1 MDKKISLLFISG
13 CLTVALLQGCAGIL
27 VAGGAAGASMAGDR
41 RTAGTFVEDQSI
53 EIKAINSIFGDQ
65 ELADKA
71 RINATAYNG
80 LLLLTGQTPTAELR
94 DRAVNRVTNI
104 DKVRRVHN
112 EITIGTPIAFQVNTK
127 DSWITTR
134 VKSALLGTK
143 NIAANHIKVVTD
155 SGVVY
160 LMGLVT
166 HAEAETASD
175 LASKIEGVQRV
186 ITIFEHID

>member
-1 MDKKISLLFISG
+1 MNKKISLLLVSG
-13 CLTVALLQGCAGIL
+13 CLTAALLQGCAGVL

-53 EIKAINSIFGDQ
+53 ELKAINSIFGDQ

-80 LLLLTGQTPTAELR
+80 LLLLTGQTPTEELR

-104 DKVRRVHN
+104 EKVRRVHN
-112 EITIGTPIAFQVNTK
+112 EITIGEPIAFQVNTK

-134 VKSALLGTK
+134 VKSTLLGTK

-155 SGVVY
+155 NGAAY

-166 HAEAETASD
+166 HTEADTASD
-175 LASKIEGVQRV
+175 IASNIDGVQRV
-186 ITIFEHID
+186 IKIFEYID

>member
-1 MDKKISLLFISG
+1 MDKKISLLLISG
-13 CLTVALLQGCAGIL
+13 CLSVALLQGCAGAL

-41 RTAGTFVEDQSI
+41 RSAGTFIEDQSI

-80 LLLLTGQTPTAELR
+80 LLLLTGQTPTEELR
-94 DRAVNRVTNI
+94 NRAVNRVTNI

-112 EITIGTPIAFQVNTK
+112 EITIGEPIAFQINTK

-134 VKSALLGTK
+134 VKSTLLGTK
-143 NIAANHIKVVTD
+143 DIAAHHIKVVTD

-166 HAEAETASD
+166 HAEADTASNI
-175 LASKIEGVQRV
+175 ASTTKDVQRV
-186 ITIFEHID
+186 IKIFEYID

>member
-1 MDKKISLLFISG
+1 MNKKISLLLVSG
-13 CLTVALLQGCAGIL
+13 CLTVALLQGCAGVL

-41 RTAGTFVEDQSI
+41 RTAGTFIEDQSI
-53 EIKAINSIFGDQ
+53 EIKAVNSIFGDK

-80 LLLLTGQTPTAELR
+80 LLLLTGQTPTEELR

-104 DKVRRVHN
+104 EKVQRVHN
-112 EITIGTPIAFQVNTK
+112 EITIGEPIAFQVNTK

-134 VKSALLGTK
+134 VKSTLLGTK
-143 NIAANHIKVVTD
+143 DIAANHIKVVTD
-155 SGVVY
+155 NGIVY

-166 HAEAETASD
+166 HAEADTASD
-175 LASKIEGVQRV
+175 IASNIDGVQRV
-186 ITIFEHID
+186 IKIFEYID

>member
-1 MDKKISLLFISG
+1 MNKKTSFLLIGG
-13 CLTVALLQGCAGIL
+13 CLIVTLLQGCAGVL

-41 RTAGTFVEDQSI
+41 RTTGTLVEDQAI
-53 EIKAINSIFGDQ
+53 EIKAINAIFGDK

-71 RINATAYNG
+71 RINATSYSG
-80 LLLLTGQTPTAELR
+80 ILLLTGQTPTEELR
-94 DRAVNRVTNI
+94 SRAVNRVTNI
-104 DKVRRVHN
+104 DKVTRVHN
-112 EITIGTPIAFQVNTK
+112 EITLGEPIPFQVNTK

-134 VKSALLGTK
+134 VKSTLLGTK

-166 HAEAETASD
+166 HAEADMASNI
-175 LASKIEGVQRV
+175 ASNIDGVERV
-186 ITIFEHID
+186 IKIFEYID

>member
-1 MDKKISLLFISG
+1 VDKKISLLLISG
-13 CLTVALLQGCAGIL
+13 CITVALLQGCAGVL

-53 EIKAINSIFGDQ
+53 EIKAINSIFGDK

-80 LLLLTGQTPTAELR
+80 LLLLTGQTPTEELR
-94 DRAVNRVTNI
+94 DRAVNRVTDI
-104 DKVRRVHN
+104 AKVRRVHN
-112 EITIGTPIAFQVNTK
+112 EITIGEPIAFQITTK

-134 VKSALLGTK
+134 VKSTLLGTK

-166 HAEAETASD
+166 HAEAGTASD
-175 LASKIEGVQRV
+175 IASNIEGVQRV
-186 ITIFEHID
+186 IKIFEYID

>member
-1 MDKKISLLFISG
+1 MDKKISLLLISG
-13 CLTVALLQGCAGIL
+13 CLSVALLQGCAGAL
-27 VAGGAAGASMAGDR
+27 VAGGAAGASMVGDR
-41 RTAGTFVEDQSI
+41 RSAGTFVEDQSI

-80 LLLLTGQTPTAELR
+80 LLLLTGQTPTEELR
-94 DRAVNRVTNI
+94 NRAVNRVTNI
-104 DKVRRVHN
+104 NKVRRVHN
-112 EITIGTPIAFQVNTK
+112 EITIGEPIAFQINTT

-134 VKSALLGTK
+134 VKSNLLGNK
-143 NIAANHIKVVTD
+143 NIAAHHIKVVTD

-166 HAEAETASD
+166 HAEADTASEI
-175 LASKIEGVQRV
+175 ASTTKDVQRV
-186 ITIFEHID
+186 IKIFEYID

>member
-1 MDKKISLLFISG
+1 MDKKISLLLISG

-41 RTAGTFVEDQSI
+41 RTTGTLVEDQAI
-53 EIKAINSIFGDQ
+53 EFKAVNAIFGDQ

-71 RINATAYNG
+71 RINATSYNG
-80 LLLLTGQTPTAELR
+80 LLLLTGQTPTEELR

-104 DKVRRVHN
+104 DKVKRVHN
-112 EITIGTPIAFQVNTK
+112 EITLGEPISFQVNSK

-134 VKSALLGTK
+134 IKSTLLGTK
-143 NIAANHIKVVTD
+143 NIGANHIKVVTD

-160 LMGLVT
+160 MMGLVT
-166 HAEAETASD
+166 HTEADIASD
-175 LASKIEGVQRV
+175 IASNVDGTQRV
-186 ITIFEHID
+186 IKIFEYID